1 MSSTIQ
7 RIMFM
12 VLLMAGLLVVV
23 GVAGA
28 QDEEECGVQYTVQP
42 GDNLTRIARICETT
56 VEALRDANP
65 GVVSLIRPGDVLN
78 IVSEQGGLA
87 GTPVVALTPI
97 AGPIGTQ
104 ITAVAN
110 GLPAS
115 TPVQVSLGESVT
127 VPLIS
132 SNATTDTNGALAIRL
147 TVPGNISVGT
157 PLVVSIAAAGSTTA
171 TSNAFTVNG
180 SPFGVG
186 GVDPNVFP
194 QSPAPV
200 AVQPQGVF
208 FGNVNVYMVAPQG
221 SANAGGVA
229 TVCGDTIV
237 PVQIAVNQTVA
248 PITAGVDALL
258 RFDAAA
264 FGLPDLSNP
273 LAGSGLVID
282 EILIDNGEAIISL
295 NGALTTS
302 DTCQIGR
309 IQGQLEATAL
319 QYATVSSV
327 SVFVNGVQLGS

>member
-1 MSSTIQ
+1 MSSTFQ
-7 RIMFM
+7 RIM
-12 VLLMAGLLVVV
+12 LTALLLAGLMATA

-28 QDEEECGVQYTVQP
+28 QEEACDVQYTVQP

-78 IVSEQGGLA
+78 IVSEQGGLV
-87 GTPVVALTPI
+87 GTPVVALTPV

-115 TPVQVSLGESVT
+115 TAVQVSLGEST
-127 VPLIS
+127 TSPIIS
-132 SNATTDTNGALAIRL
+132 SNATTDANGALAIRL
-147 TVPGNISVGT
+147 TVPGNVSVGT
-157 PLVVSIAAAGSTTA
+157 PLFVSIAAAGSTTA
-171 TSNAFTVNG
+171 TSNPFTVNG

-194 QSPAPV
+194 ASPAPV

-229 TVCGDTIV
+229 TVCGDSIV

-248 PITAGVDALL
+248 PITAGIDAML

-264 FGLPDLSNP
+264 FGLSDLSNP

-282 EILIDNGEAIISL
+282 QIFIDNGEAIISL
-295 NGALTTS
+295 NGNLATS
-302 DTCQIGR
+302 DTCQVGR

-319 QYATVSSV
+319 QYATVNSV